1 MPALEMTNPAALPA
15 DWRDFLALTKPR
27 VMSLVVFTGLCGLL
41 AAPELPPLVLGFTAI
56 LCIALGAG
64 ACGALNQWYEAD
76 LDAQDAAHRQA
87 PASRRAGWTAQA
99 ALHFGVGLGAFSVL
113 LMGLATNWLAAVLLA
128 ASILFY
134 VLVYT
139 VWLKPRTA
147 QNIVIGGAA
156 GAFPPLIGWVAATGH
171 FAALPLLL
179 FAIIF
184 LWTPPHFW
192 ALSLFVR
199 SDYAAAGIPML
210 PVVAGVEQHAP
221 ADFPLQPADGRRG
234 GRAMAAR
241 PDRPDLW
248 RARGD
253 PQRRYSVM
261 LAARVLAN
269 RATEPA
275 RMAPRSICSAI
286 RCFYLFAL
294 FTRRSSPTAG
304 CRGEARGRT
313 DPQRQRDRARIM
325 ALLLGAFV
333 VLLFFITI
341 AKTGM
346 NW

>member
-1 MPALEMTNPAALPA
+1 MTNPAALPA
-15 DWRDFLALTKPR
+15 DWRDILALTKPR

-41 AAPELPPLVLGFTAI
+41 VAPVLPPFVLGFTAI

-76 LDAQDAAHRQA
+76 LDAKMRRTAKRPLPAGRMDRQ
-87 PASRRAGWTAQA
+87 T
-99 ALHFGVGLGAFSVL
+99 ALHFGVGLSGFSVL

-171 FAALPLLL
+171 VAALPLLL

-199 SDYAAAGIPML
+199 SDYSAAGIPML
-210 PVVAGVEQHAP
+210 PVVRGVETTRWQIFLYSLP
-221 ADFPLQPADGRRG
+221 
-234 GRAMAAR
+234 MAAAAVA
-241 PDRPDLW
+241 PWPLGK
-248 RARGD
+248 AG
-253 PQRRYSVM
+253 PIYGVCAGILSLVFVV

-269 RATEPA
+269 RSSEPA
-275 RMAPRSICSAI
+275 EMEPEKHLFAYSV
-286 RCFYLFAL
+286 FYLFAL
-294 FTRRSSPTAG
+294 FTVLVV
-304 CRGEARGRT
+304 
-313 DPQRQRDRARIM
+313 DRW
-325 ALLLGAFV
+325 V
-333 VLLFFITI
+333 V
-341 AKTGM
+341 
-346 NW
+346 W